1 MALEVK
7 EGDLVSDRR
16 HNSIP
21 VRGEDEVP
29 GAIHRPVQVR
39 ELERKLHSCSENR
52 YHFSLR
58 TKNTR
63 VKRTE
68 TTQKSS
74 KSYLL
79 ACDEGSNIE

>member
-1 MALEVK
+1 MHFPFLLTNWKRFGLVALEVK

-52 YHFSLR
+52 
-58 TKNTR
+58 
-63 VKRTE
+63 
-68 TTQKSS
+68 
-74 KSYLL
+74 
-79 ACDEGSNIE
+79 